1 MSNNPIFSAVAR
13 LAGGIAVL
21 CAAAAFAA
29 GAGAQALAEGQHYG
43 RLKNPM
49 PVDTGK
55 NIEVIEFFSYG
66 CPHCGELEPI
76 LQTWL
81 KSKPADVTFRRIPV
95 MFQPRWENLAKG
107 YYVLDALGEEAR
119 LSPEL
124 FSAIHT
130 KGAQLWNEKDFMDWA
145 ASNGLDRK
153 KVEELW
159 GSFGVIG
166 KVSRAKQ
173 LAGAYNIQSVP
184 TIIVDGKFITGGD
197 KLPNGHASVP
207 IAIDQLVQ
215 KARAE
220 RPKS

>member
-145 ASNGLDRK
+145 ASKGLDRK

-184 TIIVDGKFITGGD
+184 TIIVDGKFITGGE

-207 IAIDQLVQ
+207 TAIDQLVQ